1 MGINIVEVKALDN
14 VNIRVNITSQPKML
28 ND

>member
-14 VNIRVNITSQPKML
+14 VNIRVNITSQPNML